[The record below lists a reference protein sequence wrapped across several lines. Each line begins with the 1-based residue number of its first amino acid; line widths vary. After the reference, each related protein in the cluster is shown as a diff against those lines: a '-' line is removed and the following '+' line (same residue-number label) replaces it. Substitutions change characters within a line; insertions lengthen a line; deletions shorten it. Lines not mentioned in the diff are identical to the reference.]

1 VDRRALPAPEFAS
14 AGGRYAAP
22 TSELEEALC
31 RIWAEVLGVE
41 RVGVHDDFFE
51 SGGHSLLATRL
62 ASRIQQ
68 EMRVEL
74 PLRTVFEAPTVA
86 GLAEVLAAGS
96 VAAAAPIGR
105 VPRDGDLPASFAQ
118 QRLWFIDQMEPEST
132 AYTIPLGLVLGGP
145 LDARALERALGE
157 IVRRHEVLRTTFVA
171 PAGKPL
177 QRVAPAMR
185 LPLARR
191 DLSRF
196 PEGERE
202 DEVRR
207 AAAKE
212 MARTFDLAEG
222 PLVRAVLLRLGE
234 EEHVLLVTMHH
245 IVTDGWSMGVLA
257 RELTAIYPAFAQGL
271 PSPLPELEIQYG
283 DFAAWQRG
291 HLTGAVLTG
300 SSPTGRRG
308 STARRRC
315 WSCRP
320 TGRARRCRATAAPCT
335 RSPSPRTCGS
345 GCGRS
350 PASAGGTP
358 FMVLLAAFQLL
369 LGRYGG
375 KTDVVVG
382 SPIANR
388 NRAEIEGLIGF
399 FVNTLAL
406 RTDLSGDP
414 TFRELLARVR
424 ETTLGAYAH
433 QDLPFERLVE
443 ELRVERSLARTPS
456 SRRCS
461 RTRAPPK
468 RRWSCRGCGSAG
480 SRPSPGRPSST

>member
-1 VDRRALPAPEFAS
+1 MLERLPLTASGKVDRRALPAPEYAS

-22 TSELEEALC
+22 ASELEEALC

-86 GLAEVLAAGS
+86 ALAAVLAAGS
-96 VAAAAPIGR
+96 TTAAAPIGR

-132 AYTIPLGLVLGGP
+132 AYTIPLGLTLAGP

-177 QRVAPAMR
+177 QRVAPALR

-196 PEGERE
+196 PDDERE
-202 DEVRR
+202 EEVRR

-257 RELTAIYPAFAQGL
+257 RELAAIYPAFAQGL

-283 DFAAWQRG
+283 DFAAWQRE
-291 HLTGAVLTG
+291 HLTGEVLETQLAYWKARLDGAPPVLELPADRPRPAVQ
-300 SSPTGRRG
+300 SYRG
-308 STARRRC
+308 AVHEFTLPAHVQERV
-315 WSCRP
+315 
-320 TGRARRCRATAAPCT
+320 RALAGEC
-335 RSPSPRTCGS
+335 
-345 GCGRS
+345 
-350 PASAGGTP
+350 GGTP
-358 FMVLLAAFQLL
+358 FMVLLAAF
-369 LGRYGG
+369 
-375 KTDVVVG
+375 
-382 SPIANR
+382 
-388 NRAEIEGLIGF
+388 
-399 FVNTLAL
+399 
-406 RTDLSGDP
+406 
-414 TFRELLARVR
+414 
-424 ETTLGAYAH
+424 
-433 QDLPFERLVE
+433 
-443 ELRVERSLARTPS
+443 
-456 SRRCS
+456 
-461 RTRAPPK
+461 
-468 RRWSCRGCGSAG
+468 
-480 SRPSPGRPSST
+480 